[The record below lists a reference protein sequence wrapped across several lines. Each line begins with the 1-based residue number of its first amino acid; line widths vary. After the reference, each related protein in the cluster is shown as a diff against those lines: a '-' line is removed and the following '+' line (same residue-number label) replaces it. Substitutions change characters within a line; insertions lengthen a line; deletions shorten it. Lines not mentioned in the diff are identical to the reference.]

1 LSFDIYEPKKYVS
14 LSADGS
20 GMEEIPLTVSIWD
33 SNRFADDLLGEV
45 TLSILDFMEMEDSD
59 HYGVLNSN
67 RSVDWWPLTFATK
80 NGVIPAGEMRL
91 QVGWRKGGGGTEET
105 EGYLSV
111 ACTDTPFVFAFV
123 VRSLCVRCAF
133 VVRSL
138 CVRCAFVVRSLC
150 VLCVPWRSLPS
161 LPVLCV
167 FFACSLRVPACS
179 LPVLYL
185 FFTCYLPAIYLLP

>member
-1 LSFDIYEPKKYVS
+1 MYSCIPRLPSTSVDFRASGNEILSFDIYEPKKYVS

-80 NGVIPAGEMRL
+80 NGVIPAGEVRL
-91 QVGWRKGGGGTEET
+91 QVGWRKRRRNREEER
-105 EGYLSV
+105 EGN
-111 ACTDTPFVFAFV
+111 
-123 VRSLCVRCAF
+123 RG
-133 VVRSL
+133 
-138 CVRCAFVVRSLC
+138 
-150 VLCVPWRSLPS
+150 
-161 LPVLCV
+161 
-167 FFACSLRVPACS
+167 
-179 LPVLYL
+179 
-185 FFTCYLPAIYLLP
+185 LLECCMH

>member
-1 LSFDIYEPKKYVS
+1 MYSCIPRLPSTSLDFRASGNEILSFDIYEPKKYVS

-80 NGVIPAGEMRL
+80 NGVIPAGEVRL
-91 QVGWRKGGGGTEET
+91 QVGWRKRRRNREER
-105 EGYLSV
+105 EGN
-111 ACTDTPFVFAFV
+111 
-123 VRSLCVRCAF
+123 RG
-133 VVRSL
+133 
-138 CVRCAFVVRSLC
+138 
-150 VLCVPWRSLPS
+150 
-161 LPVLCV
+161 
-167 FFACSLRVPACS
+167 
-179 LPVLYL
+179 
-185 FFTCYLPAIYLLP
+185 LLECCMH